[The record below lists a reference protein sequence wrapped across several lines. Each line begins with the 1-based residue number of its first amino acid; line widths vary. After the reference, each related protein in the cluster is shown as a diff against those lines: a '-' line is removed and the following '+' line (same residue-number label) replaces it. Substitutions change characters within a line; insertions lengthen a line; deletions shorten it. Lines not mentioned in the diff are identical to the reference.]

1 MFARLDAVD
10 GRLALEALEDDRMS
24 GPSHYRVWEDGT
36 REALVN
42 ERTFYGHASDA
53 SAEEIERVEQ
63 VFFAHNRAV
72 QEHAR
77 ERGFLFCP
85 PGRGISWV
93 LVTAPPPRRPTSAVD
108 LGSPDRRRN
117 APAMSHLLAQ
127 SIRVA
132 WRAGR
137 RDLTVMFAMQILTVL
152 GVLVAVL
159 LARSLLNELL
169 IAEPQD
175 VGVGP
180 LVPEVLG
187 LAIVVAGLGVAQAID
202 GHCQRLLAERCSR
215 HGENEVLAVTGG
227 VELSAFDDP
236 GFHDLVARALH
247 AVRLLPVV
255 TRSLGGILRALAGVA
270 GAGVA
275 LLVLA
280 PVFASALLLVF
291 ALPWLAARR
300 RGRVFHRF
308 YNSLTPRDRERRYLA
323 DLLTDRGAAGELRA
337 YDLAG
342 FLRRRHDQLW
352 EERVTGLR
360 AVASRQLR
368 FTMLANVLASAV
380 IGTTLLALIALTL
393 GGDVS
398 LANAGVAAVTI
409 VLLGQRLMLAATS
422 AGGLTESALFIDD
435 YLALVDVDRPP
446 PSPAA
451 RAGSVDT
458 PQGGIHVV
466 ATDVTF
472 AYAGGKDPVLRGVSL
487 EIVPGQ
493 VVALV
498 GENGSGKTTLAMLL
512 AGLYPP
518 DGGRVTW
525 NGRDAGSERRQDVTM
540 VFQDFQ
546 RYASSAA
553 DNIGLGRHERV
564 SDADGIRRAA
574 TAAGADPAL
583 SALPEGYGTML
594 GPAFGGT
601 DLSLGQWQR
610 VALARALFRGAPFVV
625 LDEPTAA
632 LDARAEHDLFV
643 GIREML
649 GQRSVLLISHRF
661 ASVRTADRIHVLDH
675 GAISESGTHE
685 ELMARGG
692 RYAELF
698 ELQAAPYR

>member
-1 MFARLDAVD
+1 
-10 GRLALEALEDDRMS
+10 
-24 GPSHYRVWEDGT
+24 
-36 REALVN
+36 
-42 ERTFYGHASDA
+42 
-53 SAEEIERVEQ
+53 
-63 VFFAHNRAV
+63 
-72 QEHAR
+72 
-77 ERGFLFCP
+77 
-85 PGRGISWV
+85 
-93 LVTAPPPRRPTSAVD
+93 
-108 LGSPDRRRN
+108 
-117 APAMSHLLAQ
+117 MSHLLAQ

-137 RDLTVMFAMQILTVL
+137 RDLTVMFAMQALTVV
-152 GVLVAVL
+152 GVLVAVF
-159 LARSLLNELL
+159 LARSLLDELL

-175 VGVGP
+175 AGVGP

-202 GHCQRLLAERCSR
+202 AHCQRLLAERCSR

-227 VELSAFDDP
+227 VELSAFDEA

-308 YNSLTPRDRERRYLA
+308 YNSLTPKDRERRYLA

-352 EERVTGLR
+352 EARVTGLR
-360 AVASRQLR
+360 AVAGRQLR

-380 IGTTLLALIALTL
+380 IGATLLALIALTL

-398 LANAGVAAVTI
+398 LANAGVVAVTI

-435 YLALVDVDRPP
+435 YLALVDRPLP
-446 PSPAA
+446 APAA
-451 RAGSVDT
+451 LDLSADT
-458 PQGGIHVV
+458 PRGGIHVV

-472 AYAGGKDPVLRGVSL
+472 TYAGARDPVLRGVSL
-487 EIVPGQ
+487 EIAPGQ

-512 AGLYPP
+512 AGLYSP
-518 DGGRVTW
+518 DRGRVTW
-525 NGRDAGSERRQDVTM
+525 NGRDAVSQSRQDVTV

-564 SDADGIRRAA
+564 TDADGIHQAA
-574 TAAGADPAL
+574 TAAGADLAL
-583 SALPEGYGTML
+583 SALPDGYATML

-632 LDARAEHDLFV
+632 LDARAEHDLFL
-643 GIREML
+643 GIREIL

-661 ASVRTADRIHVLDH
+661 ASVRTADRIHVIDR
-675 GAISESGTHE
+675 GAITESGTHE

-698 ELQAAPYR
+698 ELQAEPYR